1 MHCGGL
7 GCIFRFFLY
16 LFYINLFFCSFFFDF
31 LSVPNVLLVLLLCH
45 CFKIKSL
52 KRRALAVRNV
62 CGGALVFDSTQW
74 YGIIQGCVT
83 RYHSM
88 LGAFNSP

>member
-1 MHCGGL
+1 MEGWVASFAFF
-7 GCIFRFFLY
+7 IPFLY
-16 LFYINLFFCSFFFDF
+16 KPFFCSFFFDF
-31 LSVPNVLLVLLLCH
+31 LSVPNVLLALLLCH
-45 CFKIKSL
+45 CFEIKSL

-62 CGGALVFDSTQW
+62 CGGTLVFDSTQW